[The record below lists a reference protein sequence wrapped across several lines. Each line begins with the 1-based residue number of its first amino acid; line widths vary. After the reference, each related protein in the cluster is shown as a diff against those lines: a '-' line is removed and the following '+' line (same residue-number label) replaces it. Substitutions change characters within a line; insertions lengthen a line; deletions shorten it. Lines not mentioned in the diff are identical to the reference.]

1 MSIRIAI
8 LGADREK
15 SEELFKETI
24 KAVTGLPVITELSRV
39 QDAGKIKKYNVPET
53 PALVINEKVKSSG
66 RVPPKEEIRAWLKE
80 EYMPEG
86 RGT

>member
-8 LGADREK
+8 LGPDREK

-39 QDAGKIKKYNVPET
+39 
-53 PALVINEKVKSSG
+53 
-66 RVPPKEEIRAWLKE
+66 
-80 EYMPEG
+80 
-86 RGT
+86 